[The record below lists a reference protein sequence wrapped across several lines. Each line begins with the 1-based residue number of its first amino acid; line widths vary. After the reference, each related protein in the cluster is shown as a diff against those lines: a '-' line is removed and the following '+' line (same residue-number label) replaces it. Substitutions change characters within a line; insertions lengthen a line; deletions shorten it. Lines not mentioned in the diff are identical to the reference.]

1 METSGQHH
9 AAATLSP
16 RVRAPGTRCM
26 EGCVGTTAGLEAV
39 VIRIISIFAFDENR
53 NPVVQLVLT
62 VKGLNSGAMS

>member
-1 METSGQHH
+1 
-9 AAATLSP
+9 
-16 RVRAPGTRCM
+16 M